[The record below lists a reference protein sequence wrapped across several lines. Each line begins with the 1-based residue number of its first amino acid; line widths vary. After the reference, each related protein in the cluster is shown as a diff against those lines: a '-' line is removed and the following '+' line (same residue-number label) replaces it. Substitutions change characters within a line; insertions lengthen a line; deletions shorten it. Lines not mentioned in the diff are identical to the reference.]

1 MPNDVRTLARS
12 LAATDT
18 STEAWGDARARL
30 YKELEAGLR
39 AFVKEQQ
46 PSSASGAFWEYRDG
60 VLDGLRDDD
69 VVYRVVDSIFSVSAT
84 PFEKVAK
91 KAMASLKSKGR
102 GDERAQVAARFPEYA
117 ELGKEIREAKAAW
130 TVADK
135 AIKGTYEFR
144 MMGGLAR
151 MGLPEGRRYKSL
163 VERAQRME
171 REVLGRHLTEASRP
185 RG

>member
-1 MPNDVRTLARS
+1 MSNDVRTLARS
-12 LAATDT
+12 LADTDT
-18 STEAWGDARARL
+18 STDAWGTARERL

-39 AFVKEQQ
+39 AFVKERQ

-69 VVYRVVDSIFSVSAT
+69 VVFRVVESVFNFSAT

-102 GDERAQVAARFPEYA
+102 GDERARVAARFPEYA
-117 ELGKEIREAKAAW
+117 ELGREIREAKASW
-130 TVADK
+130 TIADK
-135 AIKGTYEFR
+135 AVKGTHEFR

-151 MGLPEGRRYKSL
+151 MGLPEGRRYASL

-171 REVLGRHLTEASRP
+171 REVLGHTLTEASRP